1 MPTHVLYVDDS
12 GTKEYAADPAHYAG
26 PRGNSRHFVFC
37 GSLVTIT
44 EASKLTGK
52 IAVLKLDCFGD
63 DTVEIKSNWLRIPHE
78 RQRHYLQPYGL
89 TDAHLDQFTED
100 YYDLIVNDSD
110 VVFIASVIDKQHMQ
124 EDYGLTPWYAPA
136 VAYELLMQRV
146 QQHVGPK
153 DTVAVIIDDMSGAT
167 PKGNQYKRNL
177 KVQHARLKSHGGD
190 LRKGMD
196 YTCLATQKFVNS
208 ASSQIVQVSDV
219 AAYNVYRQ
227 FLQYGD
233 AWEQHTKTLSTYV
246 PFRRLLP
253 RFRSDGHTGR
263 VQGYG
268 IVKFPLRQRVAW
280 CVPAKMQKAA
290 P

>member
-12 GTKEYAADPAHYAG
+12 GTKEYAADPTHYAG

-37 GSLVTIT
+37 GSLVTIA
-44 EASKLTGK
+44 EASRLTGK
-52 IAVLKLDCFGD
+52 IAALKVEHFGD
-63 DTVEIKSNWLRIPHE
+63 DTVEVKSNWLRIPHE
-78 RQRHYLQPYGL
+78 RKRHYLEPYDL
-89 TDAHLDQFTED
+89 TDADLDLFIKE
-100 YYDLIVNDSD
+100 YYDLIVDDSE

-146 QQHVGPK
+146 QKHVGPK
-153 DTVAVIIDDMSGAT
+153 DSVAVIIDDMSGAT

-177 KVQHARLKSHGGD
+177 KAQHTRLKRFGGA
-190 LRKGMD
+190 LRKGID
-196 YTCLATQKFVNS
+196 YTCLSTQKFVNS

-227 FLQYGD
+227 FLEYGD
-233 AWEQHTKTLSTYV
+233 GWEQHTKTLKTY
-246 PFRRLLP
+246 PPLRLILR
-253 RFRSDGHTGR
+253 RFRSDGFTGR

-268 IVKFPLRQRVAW
+268 IVKFPLRERVEW
-280 CVPAKMQKAA
+280 CVPAKQ
-290 P
+290 